1 MAQLK
6 DDCFAF
12 GEGLI
17 PLESAMARIDGAL
30 APAAGVETAA
40 LADALGRFAA
50 RDITAPRAVPPHDN
64 SAVDG
69 CAVYFDDL
77 SADGETRMPV
87 GGRAAAGHPLGRP
100 AARGE
105 AVRVFTGA
113 PMPAGADGTQGSG
126 PDTVFMEEDT
136 RDAADE
142 KGAAVVV
149 LPPGLK
155 RGANRRFKGEDI
167 EKGRVII
174 KAGRRLR
181 PQDIGLAASVGLTEL
196 PVYAPLRAAVFS
208 TGDEV
213 FNPGEPA
220 PEGGIYDSNRFT
232 VRALLNALGLRVT
245 DLGVLPDKED
255 AIAEALAAAAP
266 SHDLI
271 ITSGGVSAGEE
282 DHVKAA
288 VERLGRIDFWRLAIK
303 PGRPVAM
310 GRISAGAGGD
320 AGGGAS
326 GGGGGDGGGDDVVF
340 IGLPGNPVAAMV
352 TFAMI
357 ARPVILALQGANA
370 GERTV
375 RRFRVPAAFDAKKKP
390 GRREWLRARLAPGPD
405 GVLAAHKFSSSGA
418 GVLTS
423 IAESDGLAELGED
436 VTAVK
441 AGAMIDF
448 VPFNEVFG

>member
-17 PLESAMARIDGAL
+17 PYTEAMRRAEAAL
-30 APAAGVETAA
+30 VPIAGTETAA
-40 LADALGRFAA
+40 LEAALGRFAA
-50 RDITAPRAVPPHDN
+50 EDVTSPRAVPPHDN

-69 CAVYFDDL
+69 YAVCFDDL
-77 SADGETRMPV
+77 KADGETRLPV
-87 GGRAAAGHPLGRP
+87 GGRAAAGHPLNRP

-105 AVRVFTGA
+105 AVRIFTGA
-113 PMPAGADGTQGSG
+113 PMPAGAD
-126 PDTVFMEEDT
+126 TVFMEEDA
-136 RDAADE
+136 RREEDGHVA
-142 KGAAVVV
+142 

-155 RGANRRFKGEDI
+155 RGANRRFKGEDV

-181 PQDIGLAASVGLTEL
+181 PQDIGLAASVGLTAL
-196 PVYAPLRAAVFS
+196 PVYTPLRAAVFS

-220 PEGGIYDSNRFT
+220 PEGGIYDSNRFI
-232 VRALLNALGLRVT
+232 VRALLNKLGLQVT
-245 DLGVLPDKED
+245 DLGILPDNEE
-255 AIAEALAAAAP
+255 AITGALAAAAD
-266 SHDLI
+266 HDVVL
-271 ITSGGVSAGEE
+271 TSGGVSAGEE

-288 VERLGRIDFWRLAIK
+288 VERLGRIDFWRLAVK

-310 GRISAGAGGD
+310 GRIGPQAGGEADRD
-320 AGGGAS
+320 AGGEAD
-326 GGGGGDGGGDDVVF
+326 GDAESAVF

-352 TFAMI
+352 MFAVV

-370 GERTV
+370 DERAP
-375 RRFRVPAAFDAKKKP
+375 RRFRVPAAFEVKKKP

-405 GVLAAHKFSSSGA
+405 GVLAAHKFHSSGA
-418 GVLTS
+418 GILTS
-423 IAESDGLAELGED
+423 MAESDGLVELGED
-436 VTAVK
+436 VTAVTP
-441 AGAMIDF
+441 GAMIDF
-448 VPFNEVFG
+448 IPFNEVIG